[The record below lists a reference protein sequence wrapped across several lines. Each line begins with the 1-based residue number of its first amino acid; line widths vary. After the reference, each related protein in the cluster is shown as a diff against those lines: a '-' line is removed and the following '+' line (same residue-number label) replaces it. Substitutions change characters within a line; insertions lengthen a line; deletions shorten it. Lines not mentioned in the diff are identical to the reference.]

1 MAAIT
6 RENKINLSQKVFF
19 GCTLSASIL
28 LAIGCLI
35 MGSWLWVLLVISCGI
50 FWLFEQ
56 RKGWTWVA
64 SLELLFF
71 VFASIVCTLS
81 GVSAGLILI
90 VLASILCAWDLDS
103 FNHRLKGAAS
113 VEKKDQLERN
123 HLKRLITVI
132 VFGSIFCVPA
142 LFFEIHL
149 QFGWILLLGIIVLLG
164 IIWLISQMTHE
175 DERQRD
181 G

>member
-19 GCTLSASIL
+19 GCTLVATIA

-50 FWLFEQ
+50 FWMFEQ
-56 RKGWTWVA
+56 RKGWVWVA

-81 GVSAGLILI
+81 GVSTGLMLF
-90 VLASILCAWDLDS
+90 VLVAILCAWDLDS
-103 FNHRLKGAAS
+103 FNHRLKEAAS
-113 VEKKDQLERN
+113 VEKKDQLERK

-142 LFFEIHL
+142 LSFEIHL
-149 QFGWILLLGIIVLLG
+149 QFGWIFLLGIILLLG
-164 IIWLISQMTHE
+164 IIWLIRQTNHE
-175 DERQRD
+175 DEKQRE